1 MRGACTPKFDR
12 AVVQSSYI
20 ESSHRM
26 CNMPKRGASMSQ
38 EHGVDRPMPKKRH
51 LEGKSVNQTLQVEQR
66 VFLFPNSS
74 LAKRFPHHV
83 KRGVEV

>member
-1 MRGACTPKFDR
+1 MYKF
-12 AVVQSSYI
+12 SPI
-20 ESSHRM
+20 ESSQSICH
-26 CNMPKRGASMSQ
+26 MPKRGASMSQ

-51 LEGKSVNQTLQVEQR
+51 VEGKSVKQTLQVEQR

-83 KRGVEV
+83 KRGAEG